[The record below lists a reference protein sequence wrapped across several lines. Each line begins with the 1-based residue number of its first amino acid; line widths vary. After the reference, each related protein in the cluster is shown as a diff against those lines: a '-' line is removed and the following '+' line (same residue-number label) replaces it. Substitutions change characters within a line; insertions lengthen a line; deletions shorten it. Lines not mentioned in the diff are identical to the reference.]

1 MKQPIGN
8 SLLKKAGF
16 YTLFLAYFTGG
27 INHFVQPEIY
37 LPLIPPY
44 LVYIK
49 ELNLLSGLAEVV
61 LAIGALFHVTRKLAI
76 YGIILMLLAFLPTHV
91 YFIEMGSCISK
102 SICFDPWVAW
112 VRLIVIHP
120 ILIYWAYIYRNYDV
134 K

>member
-1 MKQPIGN
+1 MKQRIGN
-8 SLLKKAGF
+8 SLLKKVGF
-16 YTLFLAYFTGG
+16 YALFLTYFTGG

-49 ELNLLSGLAEVV
+49 ELNLLSGLTEVI
-61 LAIGALFHVTRKLAI
+61 LAIGVLFHVTRKLAI
-76 YGIILMLLAFLPTHV
+76 YGIILMLLAFLPAHV
-91 YFIEMGSCISK
+91 YFIEMGSCISE

-112 VRLIVIHP
+112 VRLLIIHP
-120 ILIYWAYIYRNYDV
+120 FLMYWAFIYRNYKV